1 MTPKCPDCKRDQDD
15 CICASPASAPEGF
28 KHDIG
33 ADRFTVVH
41 GSYWWHVRAG
51 EGTQNIGKFHTKRA
65 AEEMALTLITAFRD
79 GAFMQ
84 YQAMLAA
91 APTPPISEDRNK
103 LELYGELLYAVAN
116 KFPGESRHQTALRY
130 IRNAEKG
137 SDNATMQED
146 KP

>member
-1 MTPKCPDCKRDQDD
+1 MTVKILVPV
-15 CICASPASAPEGF
+15 SG
-28 KHDIG
+28 
-33 ADRFTVVH
+33 
-41 GSYWWHVRAG
+41 
-51 EGTQNIGKFHTKRA
+51 GK
-65 AEEMALTLITAFRD
+65 D
-79 GAFMQ
+79 SQ
-84 YQAMLAA
+84 A
-91 APTPPISEDRNK
+91 APTTPVSDDRNK